1 MPHSGEPLLP
11 TIEMAK
17 MNLKMTSICL
27 LFFVSTLGCS
37 TGITTESIQQRWL
50 PFLADGKTKKIVVLS
65 RLGRP
70 SAEFQK
76 GRIITYRL
84 QMDHKDVL
92 RPVSQG
98 LDEFVIDRRLYGV
111 KPMFSL
117 VLIFDDDEIL
127 RQHSLV
133 KFMP

>member
-1 MPHSGEPLLP
+1 MPHSEEPLLP
-11 TIEMAK
+11 AIEMAK

-37 TGITTESIQQRWL
+37 TGVSTESIQQRWL

-111 KPMFSL
+111 KPMYSL

-133 KFMP
+133 NIMP

>member
-1 MPHSGEPLLP
+1 M
-11 TIEMAK
+11 TK
-17 MNLKMTSICL
+17 MNIKRTSICL
-27 LFFVSTLGCS
+27 LFFVFTLGCS
-37 TGITTESIQQRWL
+37 TGGTTESIQQRWL

-76 GRIITYRL
+76 GRIFTYRL
-84 QMDHKDVL
+84 QKDHKDVL

-111 KPMFSL
+111 KPMYSL
-117 VLIFDDDEIL
+117 VLIFDNDEIL
-127 RQHSLV
+127 RRHSLV
-133 KFMP
+133 NIMP

>member
-37 TGITTESIQQRWL
+37 TGVTTESIQQRWL
-50 PFLADGKTKKIVVLS
+50 PFLADGQTKKIVVLS

-133 KFMP
+133 NIMP

>member
-37 TGITTESIQQRWL
+37 TGVTTESIQQRWL

-111 KPMFSL
+111 KPMYSL

-127 RQHSLV
+127 RRHSLV
-133 KFMP
+133 KIMP